1 MKSLCVSTLFGHFK
15 CAIPLFVSLWIL
27 QFGSS
32 RSVAAE
38 TAEASDRPPN
48 IIFILA
54 DDLGW
59 SELGCYGNTFH
70 ETPHIDRLASEGM
83 RFTQAYAAAPVC
95 SPYRAALLTGR
106 HPARLG
112 ITDYLRP
119 NSANALPATGQSLAD
134 LLGRHGYATGM
145 IGKWHLTGYHYHGAE
160 HEIRPAD
167 HGFQWDF
174 GTEVKSV
181 GNGAN
186 FWPYVFRDQPIR
198 WLDIETCRLGASEY
212 LTDRL
217 NLEAIDFVER
227 HQQEP
232 FFLYL
237 SHYAPHTI
245 LNGRPD
251 LVEKYQKKHPPG
263 KSSRPNSY
271 ISEDAG
277 LGKGDPLHHWAQD
290 HNPHLAA
297 MIESIDHGVGQLQE
311 KLEALGLSENTIF
324 IFTSDNGGE
333 TNVTSNAP
341 LRGGKSQLYEGGIR
355 VPLVIKWPRTIPNA
369 STCMTMTQNIDFLPT
384 LAEAAGITEMVER
397 PLDGVSTLRLWK
409 DPEAQLDRSR
419 LFWHYPL
426 DQPHFLGGRS
436 GGAIRDSRW
445 KLIENFTS
453 EGVELYD
460 LEQDPGEKTNV
471 AAEHPDQVQ
480 RLSERL
486 VKWRDEVS
494 ARVPSPPLL
503 ANLNSLYFADHFGE
517 GQVSDRLW
525 YNADWKAEKGVL
537 RRLPGGSANTRIRL
551 HQPAY
556 KDVVIRFDF
565 KIQKAQDIRLMTGG
579 QGGYHA
585 VLHLRPDHF
594 FLQTAKDSKTPHFSY
609 RHSECQYAFDPNRW
623 YTITVEMVGDEMIAH
638 VDSDHLVYAK
648 HPMID
653 RNHDYL
659 AIQVDQFPATFDNFQ
674 VLSASP
680 ANSETHQHR
689 IAAAVNRYPV
699 QKTVEEAYKIQYAN
713 AQEWF
718 YQRDEAYRDLV
729 KQVDAVDQQLKD
741 RFSDAFQSHKEFR
754 KKLHEMK
761 MRLMKDDPVFKEK
774 LHATHR
780 ANRAID
786 QWLELQQPEVK
797 ELPASRKKASIDQ
810 SRVKFVDHPEYQKLL
825 ATAHL
830 VQQELEQAYP
840 QLDVTDEAISEM
852 RKKSRDLIKDQPK
865 FKELTKKRAD
875 TFQAARA
882 YLITHDP
889 ELASLNRQL
898 ESGSR

>member
-1 MKSLCVSTLFGHFK
+1 
-15 CAIPLFVSLWIL
+15 
-27 QFGSS
+27 
-32 RSVAAE
+32 
-38 TAEASDRPPN
+38 
-48 IIFILA
+48 
-54 DDLGW
+54 
-59 SELGCYGNTFH
+59 
-70 ETPHIDRLASEGM
+70 
-83 RFTQAYAAAPVC
+83 
-95 SPYRAALLTGR
+95 
-106 HPARLG
+106 
-112 ITDYLRP
+112 
-119 NSANALPATGQSLAD
+119 
-134 LLGRHGYATGM
+134 
-145 IGKWHLTGYHYHGAE
+145 
-160 HEIRPAD
+160 
-167 HGFQWDF
+167 
-174 GTEVKSV
+174 
-181 GNGAN
+181 
-186 FWPYVFRDQPIR
+186 
-198 WLDIETCRLGASEY
+198 
-212 LTDRL
+212 
-217 NLEAIDFVER
+217 
-227 HQQEP
+227 
-232 FFLYL
+232 
-237 SHYAPHTI
+237 
-245 LNGRPD
+245 
-251 LVEKYQKKHPPG
+251 
-263 KSSRPNSY
+263 
-271 ISEDAG
+271 
-277 LGKGDPLHHWAQD
+277 
-290 HNPHLAA
+290 
-297 MIESIDHGVGQLQE
+297 
-311 KLEALGLSENTIF
+311 
-324 IFTSDNGGE
+324 
-333 TNVTSNAP
+333 
-341 LRGGKSQLYEGGIR
+341 
-355 VPLVIKWPRTIPNA
+355 
-369 STCMTMTQNIDFLPT
+369 
-384 LAEAAGITEMVER
+384 
-397 PLDGVSTLRLWK
+397 
-409 DPEAQLDRSR
+409 
-419 LFWHYPL
+419 
-426 DQPHFLGGRS
+426 
-436 GGAIRDSRW
+436 
-445 KLIENFTS
+445 
-453 EGVELYD
+453 
-460 LEQDPGEKTNV
+460 
-471 AAEHPDQVQ
+471 
-480 RLSERL
+480 
-486 VKWRDEVS
+486 
-494 ARVPSPPLL
+494 
-503 ANLNSLYFADHFGE
+503 
-517 GQVSDRLW
+517 
-525 YNADWKAEKGVL
+525 
-537 RRLPGGSANTRIRL
+537 
-551 HQPAY
+551 
-556 KDVVIRFDF
+556 
-565 KIQKAQDIRLMTGG
+565 MTGG

-623 YTITVEMVGDEMIAH
+623 YTMTVEMVGDEMIAH

-729 KQVDAVDQQLKD
+729 KQVDALDQQLKD

-761 MRLMKDDPVFKEK
+761 MRLLKDDPVFKEK